1 MSGRLTVLTGT
12 RAGDTRDLGA
22 TRLSIGRDPVCE
34 LRFDATLDVEV
45 SARHAEL
52 HDENGIAVLRDANST
67 NGTYVNGKRVRG
79 ERTLRDGDVIQL
91 GARGPRIRYDATRT
105 DAGNRGG
112 PSTTERVAVAVRH
125 ETRGLRVTLVAA
137 GVLIVVL
144 SGAALWMS
152 RNAASANARELDLL
166 RRRNDS
172 LSAALDRDV
181 HSMSGRLA
189 GLDSA
194 LALAK
199 RESDD
204 LRRRLR
210 QAVGPDGVRLLSTRV
225 AEAESRRGAIMAAAR
240 LDYSAIIRENGKA
253 IAMIAVEMPDGRMY
267 SGTGFGVTAEG
278 LVITN
283 RHLVQNEAGQSP
295 KRIAVIFADTKDWLP
310 AHVEKVAGDADL
322 AVMRLERDG
331 PFPIVSRIAASV
343 PPVGAPVA
351 LLGFPLGMSTPMD
364 GSDAQIT
371 ARTTLGVGTISKSI
385 PNVLQI
391 DAFAAEGSS
400 GSPVFGADGGL
411 IGVVYGGADGTGGR
425 IVYAAPSSAI
435 NALMQ
440 AVGGGR

>member
-22 TRLSIGRDPVCE
+22 TRLSIGRDPLCE

-52 HDENGIAVLRDANST
+52 REENGRIVLRDANST

-79 ERTLRDGDVIQL
+79 EQTLADGDVIQL
-91 GARGPRIRYDATRT
+91 GARGPKLRYDERPA
-105 DAGNRGG
+105 DANRAG

-125 ETRGLRVTLVAA
+125 ETRGLRVALTAA

-144 SGAALWMS
+144 SGAGVWIS
-152 RNAASANARELDLL
+152 RNAANSNTRELDLL

-181 HSMSGRLA
+181 HSMSGRMA

-210 QAVGPDGVRLLSTRV
+210 EAVGSDGVRLLSTRV
-225 AEAESRRGAIMAAAR
+225 AEAESRRGSIMAAAR
-240 LDYSAIIRENGKA
+240 LDYSAIIQANGKA
-253 IAMIAVEMPDGRMY
+253 IVMIAVEMPDGRMY
-267 SGTGFGVTAEG
+267 SGTGFGVNAEG
-278 LVITN
+278 LVVTN
-283 RHLVQNEAGQSP
+283 RHLVQNADGQPP
-295 KRIAVIFADTKDWLP
+295 KRIAIIFADTRDWLP
-310 AHVEKVAGDADL
+310 AHVERIAGDADL
-322 AVMRLERDG
+322 AILRVERDG
-331 PFPIVSRIAASV
+331 PYPVVSHIASSA
-343 PPVGAPVA
+343 PAVGAPVA
-351 LLGFPLGMSTPMD
+351 LIGFPLGMSTPMD
-364 GSDAQIT
+364 GTDSQMT
-371 ARTTLGVGTISKSI
+371 ARTTLGAGTISKTI
-385 PNVLQI
+385 PGVLQI

-400 GSPVFGADGGL
+400 GSPVFTADGAL
-411 IGVVYGGADGTGGR
+411 VGVIYGGADGTGGR
-425 IVYAAPSSAI
+425 IVYATPSPAI
-435 NALMQ
+435 NALLK
-440 AVGGGR
+440 